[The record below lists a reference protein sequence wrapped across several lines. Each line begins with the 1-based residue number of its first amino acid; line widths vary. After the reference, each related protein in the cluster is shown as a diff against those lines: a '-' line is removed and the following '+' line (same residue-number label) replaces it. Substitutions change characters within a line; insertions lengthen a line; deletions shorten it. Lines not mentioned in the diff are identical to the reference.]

1 MAPIPS
7 KARVYAD
14 VNPSKPREYWDYES
28 HVIEWGNIDDYQLV
42 RKLGRGK
49 YSEVF
54 EGVKVTTD
62 EKVVV
67 KILKPVKKK
76 KIKRE
81 IKILENL
88 RGGTNVITLLDVV
101 KDPISRT
108 PALIFEYVNNSD
120 FKQLYGTLSDLD
132 IRYYLYELLKG
143 PELLVDYQCYDYSLD
158 MWSLGC
164 MLASMIFRKEPFFHG
179 HDNYDQLVRIAKVLG
194 TEELHEY
201 IDKYHIELDPRFNDI
216 LGRHSRKR
224 WERFIHAENQHLV
237 TPEAIDFL
245 DKLLRYDHQE
255 RLTAREAMAHPYF
268 FPVVEAA
275 RQELVRVS
283 SHMLTGKSVSSLVR
297 VCARQLATPAVDPSK
312 PSPIYLD
319 VQATSPMDPRV
330 VDAMLPYMMNE
341 YGNPHSRTHA
351 YGWKAEEAVE
361 KARAHIATLIKEH
374 KCVLDS
380 CRSLETE
387 GFKVTYLP
395 VDQGGLVDLKVCE
408 ICRERKIAFHTD
420 AAQAAGKI
428 PIDVND
434 LKVDLMS
441 ISGHKIYGP
450 KGVGALYVRR
460 RPRVRLEA
468 QMSGGGQERGLR
480 SGTLPTPLCVGLGE
494 ACRIASKEMGL
505 TAIACFYNVA
515 ESHNQYASRK
525 WVCAR
530 EIEMD
535 SAHVRRLSKMFID
548 GIKSRLGDIIQNGD
562 PAHFYPGCVNLS
574 FAYVEGESLLMALKS
589 VALSSGSACTSASL
603 EPSYVLRA
611 IGTGEDLAHS
621 SIRFGI
627 GRFTTEKEI
636 QHTIDLCVKEVQ
648 RLRELSPLW
657 EMVQEGIDLKSIQW
671 TQH

>member
-54 EGVKVTTD
+54 EGVKITTE

-120 FKQLYGTLSDLD
+120 FKQLYGTLSDFD
-132 IRYYLYELLKG
+132 IRFYLYELLKALDYCHSQGIMHRDVKPHNVMIDHEKKQLRLIDWGLAEFYHPKQDYNVRVASRYFKGPELLVDYQCYDYSLDMWSLGCMLASMIFRKEPFFHGHDNYDQVNPSKPREYWDYESHVIEWGNIDDYQLVRKLGRGKYSEVFEGVKITTEEKVVVKILKPVKKKKIKREIKILENLRGGTNVITLLDVVKDPISRTPALIFEYVNNSDFKQLYGTLSDFDIRFYLYELLKALDYCHSQGIMHRDVKPHNVMIDHEKKQFTLLIYSNIMLLQLRLIDWGLAEFYHPKQDYNVRVASRYFKG

-268 FPVVEAA
+268 YPVVEAA
-275 RQELVRVS
+275 RQGGDVVS
-283 SHMLTGKSVSSLVR
+283 VKSEHSEILPQV
-297 VCARQLATPAVDPSK
+297 A
-312 PSPIYLD
+312 
-319 VQATSPMDPRV
+319 ATS
-330 VDAMLPYMMNE
+330 
-341 YGNPHSRTHA
+341 
-351 YGWKAEEAVE
+351 
-361 KARAHIATLIKEH
+361 
-374 KCVLDS
+374 
-380 CRSLETE
+380 
-387 GFKVTYLP
+387 
-395 VDQGGLVDLKVCE
+395 
-408 ICRERKIAFHTD
+408 
-420 AAQAAGKI
+420 
-428 PIDVND
+428 
-434 LKVDLMS
+434 
-441 ISGHKIYGP
+441 
-450 KGVGALYVRR
+450 
-460 RPRVRLEA
+460 
-468 QMSGGGQERGLR
+468 
-480 SGTLPTPLCVGLGE
+480 
-494 ACRIASKEMGL
+494 
-505 TAIACFYNVA
+505 
-515 ESHNQYASRK
+515 
-525 WVCAR
+525 
-530 EIEMD
+530 
-535 SAHVRRLSKMFID
+535 
-548 GIKSRLGDIIQNGD
+548 
-562 PAHFYPGCVNLS
+562 
-574 FAYVEGESLLMALKS
+574 
-589 VALSSGSACTSASL
+589 
-603 EPSYVLRA
+603 
-611 IGTGEDLAHS
+611 
-621 SIRFGI
+621 
-627 GRFTTEKEI
+627 
-636 QHTIDLCVKEVQ
+636 
-648 RLRELSPLW
+648 
-657 EMVQEGIDLKSIQW
+657 
-671 TQH
+671 